1 VRRLVQQRHHRYGR
15 FEPEKV
21 NGSAGLAQETGSF
34 GVARLTRLLGG
45 RIDGYDIMQAQSLMN
60 PTEGT
65 TIYAELPR
73 RLAAF
78 ALDYLVIVGYL
89 IALTLAS
96 VGLVYGLGWS
106 VSTTL
111 ANPLVA
117 DGLTFLTLVLPI
129 ILYFSLQESSLT
141 QATWGKR
148 KLGLRVVTATGAR
161 LSRAR
166 GFVRSLLKFLP
177 WQLAHTSIYHI
188 PGWPLASGD
197 LTPFTMVGLILVW
210 ILAGAYMLSALI
222 SKTHRTPYDWLSGA
236 YVVVVPPAR

>member
-1 VRRLVQQRHHRYGR
+1 MYRAREVAGFSRRQLI
-15 FEPEKV
+15 
-21 NGSAGLAQETGSF
+21 ST
-34 GVARLTRLLGG
+34 LGG
-45 RIDGYDIMQAQSLMN
+45 RIDGHDIMQAQSLTN
-60 PTEGT
+60 STEGT

-89 IALTLAS
+89 IALTLIS

-106 VSTTL
+106 VSITL

-117 DGLTFLTLVLPI
+117 DGLTFVTLVLPV
-129 ILYFSLQESSLT
+129 ILYFSFQESSLT

-166 GFVRSLLKFLP
+166 AFVRSLLKFLP

-188 PGWPLASGD
+188 PGWPLAPGD
-197 LTPFTMVGLILVW
+197 LTPFIMVGLLLVW

-236 YVVVVPPAR
+236 YVVVVPPAG